1 MAGRDVDFVS
11 SQLRSTRAQCAERKV
26 STMGA
31 EANDIRNQPAYGLTE
46 AARYVRLPAATLRS
60 WVIGRDYP
68 KGDSQATFHPLIKPA
83 RKQPVQ
89 LSFYNLIEAHVL
101 RSLRT
106 EHGVALA
113 ELRKS
118 IAYAEKK
125 LQVQRLLL
133 SPDLRTH
140 AGEIFLDRYVEL
152 ISLSASGQLAMRVA
166 FERHLQR
173 VEWDEWQFPVRLYPY
188 LDSTQDTADRPIA
201 IDPKVAFGRPIVR
214 RAGVSTA
221 AIADRIDAGE
231 TVAAVAEDY
240 DLSTEEVQ
248 QAVLYSRAA

>member
-1 MAGRDVDFVS
+1 MK
-11 SQLRSTRAQCAERKV
+11 AEP
-26 STMGA
+26 
-31 EANDIRNQPAYGLTE
+31 NDIRNQPAYGLTE

-83 RKQPVQ
+83 HKQPVQ

-118 IAYAEKK
+118 IAFAEKK

-140 AGEIFLDRYVEL
+140 AAEIFLDRYVGL
-152 ISLSASGQLAMRVA
+152 INLSASGQLAMRVA

-188 LDSTQDTADRPIA
+188 LDSTPHTADRPIA